1 MSPFDTARFLQMTQ
15 PPQQTPYGS
24 LEYLSPSL
32 QWKLLDF
39 HRQRMQMPQHAF
51 TTITPNLYS
60 LQQSSDLYN
69 DPGRSQL
76 LHMLLIQEQEKA
88 RQLRLQ
94 NLVMNRPDNLL
105 PHKVFDANLFSSNEA
120 FLASLKEIN
129 CGDFVSSAKADSRRT
144 AAHLEAHDEEPQR
157 KKARCASHGSTAS
170 AGTTGMESASNKDNL
185 VSNHIQRTQDLQSN
199 SPRKKD
205 EKWFSTYKK
214 LKDYKEANGD
224 TIVPRG
230 YSSDPRLASWV
241 AEQR

>member
-1 MSPFDTARFLQMTQ
+1 
-15 PPQQTPYGS
+15 
-24 LEYLSPSL
+24 
-32 QWKLLDF
+32 
-39 HRQRMQMPQHAF
+39 MQMPQHAF

-185 VSNHIQRTQDLQSN
+185 VSNHIQMESASNKDNLVSNHIQRTQDLQSN